1 MKRSLCEKNLY
12 SFKNWKFSFLNETE
26 VNGLFQAETIKGS
39 NLTAQLCLVAS
50 DWTLHRKWNSPGAS
64 LKGKPCNLLTLVE
77 YYDILWHSRTFLK
90 HSFCN
95 LKEWSPGKIIII
107 PSVKL
112 KVCVTRLVQSHLKLV
127 ELHRLELNLQQTLS
141 WSMSTVCLA

>member
-1 MKRSLCEKNLY
+1 MKRSLREKNLY
-12 SFKNWKFSFLNETE
+12 SLKTESFRFWMKLE
-26 VNGLFQAETIKGS
+26 VNRLFQAETIKGS
-39 NLTAQLCLVAS
+39 NLTAQLCLVAG

-90 HSFCN
+90 HPLCN

-107 PSVKL
+107 PLVKL
-112 KVCVTRLVQSHLKLV
+112 SHLKLA
-127 ELHRLELNLQQTLS
+127 ELHRLEWNLQQTLS
-141 WSMSTVCLA
+141 WSMSTDCLA